1 MLLDIP
7 HDGCSQ
13 FGDGI
18 NGVKLDIKGIQSE
31 VKDLESWH
39 FIEEDQWIFEQSEES
54 FSELVSAGNL
64 LVDEELGEV
73 TDDVLK
79 LDLERAALLIE
90 HFT

>member
-1 MLLDIP
+1 MLLDILQN
-7 HDGCSQ
+7 GCSQ
-13 FGDGI
+13 FGDSI

-31 VKDLESWH
+31 VKDLESWD

-54 FSELVSAGNL
+54 FSEFVSAGNL

-79 LDLERAALLIE
+79 LYLERAALLIE

>member
-1 MLLDIP
+1 MLLDILQN
-7 HDGCSQ
+7 GCSQ

-79 LDLERAALLIE
+79 LDLEGAALLIE